1 MTQALVEDSIVSI
14 PTVLPVTSV
23 LAAEDEMM
31 RNVMGHVVPYR
42 LFEIGPIPF
51 TNHMFMVLVSALAVL
66 AVFRFTAG
74 RVRTGP
80 KSEGREAFTTDGPL
94 AQFFEVICMFIRE
107 NVAKPQLGHLTDRY
121 IGYIWTVFFFIL
133 FTNVIGIIPLGA
145 LAGTI
150 AYTLGSEYPGWWAHW
165 WGTATTNLAITSALA
180 GLSLIAIIGIGVR
193 EQGTHYFAHFAPVP
207 FKPLGMVPIAAVLVL
222 LEVMGLVVKCV
233 VLAMRLF
240 GVMTGG
246 HLVIGVLLGLIFLF
260 QSYWVGIGVMFG
272 ALAISLLELFIGL
285 LQAFIFTFL
294 TTIFI
299 AAGAVH
305 GEHGEHD
312 EHHEPEVAHAKAVAA
327 HGPAGAAE
335 VPG

>member
-1 MTQALVEDSIVSI
+1 MTLAQITAM
-14 PTVLPVTSV
+14 TT
-23 LAAEDEMM
+23 LAAEDELM
-31 RNVMGHVVPYR
+31 RNVIGHVVPYE
-42 LFEIGPIPF
+42 LFRIGPIPF
-51 TNHMFMVLVSALAVL
+51 TNHMFMILVSALAVL
-66 AVFRFTAG
+66 AVFRFTAS
-74 RVRTGP
+74 RVRTGVAA
-80 KSEGREAFTTDGPL
+80 EGREAFTTTGPF
-94 AQFFEVICMFIRE
+94 AQLFEVVCIFIRE
-107 NVAKPQLGHLTDRY
+107 NVARPQLGHLTDRY
-121 IGYIWTVFFFIL
+121 IGYIWTVFFFVL

-150 AYTLGSEYPGWWAHW
+150 AAALGSDYPGYWAHW

-180 GLSLIAIIGIGVR
+180 ATSFVAIMVIGLR
-193 EQGTHYFAHFAPVP
+193 EQGSHYWAHFAPVP
-207 FKPLGMVPIAAVLVL
+207 FKPLPMAPIALVLVV
-222 LEVMGLVVKCV
+222 LEAVGLVVKCV

-246 HLVIGVLLGLIFLF
+246 HLVIGVLLGLIFFF
-260 QSYWVGIGVMFG
+260 QSFWVGIGAMVG
-272 ALAISLLELFIGL
+272 GLAISLLELFIAL

-312 EHHEPEVAHAKAVAA
+312 EHHEPEHAHDQAVQQ